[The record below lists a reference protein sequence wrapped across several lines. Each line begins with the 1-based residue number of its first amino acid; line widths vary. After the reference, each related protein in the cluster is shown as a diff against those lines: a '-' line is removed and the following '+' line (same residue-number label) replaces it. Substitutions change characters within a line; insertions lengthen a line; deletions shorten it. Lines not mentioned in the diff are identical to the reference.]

1 MSIRITKKFKL
12 PKTIKM
18 RLKDKV
24 AIVTGGARGIGQAV
38 SELFAKEGAVVII
51 MDLLPQGQAVAD
63 EINAGQG
70 RGEYHSVSVT
80 DRTAVENL
88 FSEVYARYGKIDI
101 LINNAGITRDRTL
114 EKMSEAEWDSV
125 IEVNL
130 KGVFNC
136 TRAVVSYMK
145 KNQWGRIVSAAS
157 NVGLRGNFGQ
167 TNYAATKAGVIAMSK
182 TWTLEFGKFG
192 ITANAIAPGFTMT
205 DMVKEIP
212 DEHLDAIKESIPLCI
227 VAQPIDIAYGY
238 LYLASDEAR
247 FVSGICLT
255 IDGGTSR

>member
-1 MSIRITKKFKL
+1 
-12 PKTIKM
+12 M

-24 AIVTGGARGIGQAV
+24 AIVTGGSRGIGRAV
-38 SELFAKEGAVVII
+38 AELFAKEGGKVIVV
-51 MDLLPQGQAVAD
+51 DLLPQGKDVVKGIRESGGSA
-63 EINAGQG
+63 EF
-70 RGEYHSVSVT
+70 HTVSVT
-80 DRTAVENL
+80 DKSAIESL
-88 FSEVYARYGKIDI
+88 FEQINSNYGKIDI

-114 EKMSEAEWDSV
+114 EKMSEEEWDAV
-125 IEVNL
+125 MEVNL
-130 KGVFNC
+130 KGVFIC
-136 TRAVVSYMK
+136 TQAVAPYMK
-145 KNQWGRIVSAAS
+145 ANNYGRIVSAAS

-182 TWTLEFGKFG
+182 TWTMELGKHG

-212 DEHLDAIKESIPLCI
+212 AEHLEAIKASIPLKT

>member
-1 MSIRITKKFKL
+1 
-12 PKTIKM
+12 M
-18 RLKDKV
+18 RLENKIAV
-24 AIVTGGARGIGQAV
+24 VTGGARGIGQAV
-38 SELFAKEGAVVII
+38 SELFAQEGATVII

-63 EINAGQG
+63 GINASGG
-70 RGEYHSVSVT
+70 KAEYHSISVT
-80 DRTAVENL
+80 DKAAVENL
-88 FSEVYARYGKIDI
+88 FKQVNAKYSRIDI

-114 EKMSEAEWDSV
+114 EKMSEEEWDAV

-130 KGVFNC
+130 KGVFIC
-136 TRAVVSYMK
+136 TQAVAPYMK
-145 KNQWGRIVSAAS
+145 ENKYGRIVSAAS

-167 TNYAATKAGVIAMSK
+167 TNYAATKAGVIAMAK
-182 TWTLEFGKFG
+182 TWTVELGKHG

-205 DMVKEIP
+205 DMVKMIP
-212 DEHLDAIKESIPLCI
+212 DEHFETIKAGIPLRT

>member
-1 MSIRITKKFKL
+1 
-12 PKTIKM
+12 M

-24 AIVTGGARGIGQAV
+24 AIVTGGSRGIGRAV
-38 SELFAKEGAVVII
+38 AELFAQEGSKVIVV
-51 MDLLPQGQAVAD
+51 DLLPQGKEVVQGITASGG
-63 EINAGQG
+63 NA
-70 RGEYHSVSVT
+70 EFHAVSVT
-80 DRTAVENL
+80 DKSGIESL
-88 FSEVYARYGKIDI
+88 FEQINSKYGKIDI

-114 EKMSEAEWDSV
+114 EKMSEEEWDAV
-125 IEVNL
+125 VEVNL
-130 KGVFNC
+130 KGVFIC
-136 TRAVVSYMK
+136 TQAVAPYMK
-145 KNQWGRIVSAAS
+145 ANNYGRIVSAAS

-182 TWTLEFGKFG
+182 TWTMELGKHG

-205 DMVKEIP
+205 DMVKKIP
-212 DEHLDAIKESIPLCI
+212 EEHLDAIKASIPLKI

>member
-1 MSIRITKKFKL
+1 
-12 PKTIKM
+12 M
-18 RLKDKV
+18 RLKDKI
-24 AIVTGGARGIGQAV
+24 AIVTGGARGIGQAI
-38 SELFAKEGAVVII
+38 SELFAKEGATVII
-51 MDLLPQGQAVAD
+51 LDLLEQGQEVAEGITAD
-63 EINAGQG
+63 GGKAEF
-70 RGEYHSVSVT
+70 HSASVT
-80 DRTAVENL
+80 DKSAIEQL
-88 FSEVYARYGKIDI
+88 FREVHSKYGKIDI

-114 EKMSEAEWDSV
+114 EKMSEAEWDAV
-125 IEVNL
+125 IDVNL
-130 KGVFNC
+130 KGVFLC
-136 TRAVVSYMK
+136 TQAVIPYMK
-145 KNQWGRIVSAAS
+145 AAKYGRIVSAAS

-182 TWTLEFGKFG
+182 TWTVEFGKYG

-205 DMVKEIP
+205 DMVDKIP
-212 DEHLDAIKESIPLCI
+212 EEHFAAIKAGIPLKT

>member
-1 MSIRITKKFKL
+1 ME
-12 PKTIKM
+12 M
-18 RLKDKV
+18 RLKDKI
-24 AIVTGGARGIGQAV
+24 AIVTGGSRGIGKAI
-38 SELFAKEGAVVII
+38 SELFAQEGATVII
-51 MDLLPQGQAVAD
+51 IDLLPQGEDVAKD
-63 EINAGQG
+63 IRASGG
-70 RGEYHSVSVT
+70 KAAFRSVSVT
-80 DRTAVENL
+80 DKTAIETV
-88 FSEVYARYGKIDI
+88 FSEINDNHGKIDI

-114 EKMSEAEWDSV
+114 EKMTEEEFDAV
-125 IEVNL
+125 IDVNL
-130 KGVFNC
+130 KGVFIC
-136 TRAVVSYMK
+136 TQAVAPYMK
-145 KNQWGRIVSAAS
+145 ANHYGRIVSAAS

-182 TWTLEFGKFG
+182 TWTMELGKYG

-205 DMVKEIP
+205 DMVDKIP
-212 DEHLDAIKESIPLCI
+212 EEHFEAIKAGIPLKT

>member
-1 MSIRITKKFKL
+1 
-12 PKTIKM
+12 M

-24 AIVTGGARGIGQAV
+24 AIITGGSRGIGQAV
-38 SELFAKEGAVVII
+38 SELFAGEGATVII
-51 MDLLPQGQAVAD
+51 VDLLPQGRDVAD
-63 EINAGQG
+63 GIIAEGGKATFHQL
-70 RGEYHSVSVT
+70 SVT
-80 DRTAVENL
+80 DKKAVEDL
-88 FSEVYARYGKIDI
+88 FRQVSRTYGRIDI

-114 EKMSEAEWDSV
+114 EKMSEEEWDAV
-125 IEVNL
+125 IDVNL
-130 KGVFNC
+130 KGVFIC
-136 TRAVVSYMK
+136 TQAAVPYMK
-145 KNQWGRIVSAAS
+145 QQKYGRIVSAAS

-167 TNYAATKAGVIAMSK
+167 TNYSATKAGVIGMAK
-182 TWTLEFGKFG
+182 TWTLELGKYG

-205 DMVKEIP
+205 DMVDKIP
-212 DEHLDAIKESIPLCI
+212 EAHFDKIRAGIPLQT

>member
-1 MSIRITKKFKL
+1 
-12 PKTIKM
+12 M

-24 AIVTGGARGIGQAV
+24 AIVTGGSRGIGQAV
-38 SELFAKEGAVVII
+38 SELFAKEGATVII
-51 MDLLPQGQAVAD
+51 VDLLPQGA
-63 EINAGQG
+63 EIANGIKAAGG
-70 RGEYHSVSVT
+70 KAEFHSVSVT
-80 DRTAVENL
+80 DKASIATL
-88 FSEVYARYGKIDI
+88 FEKVNQKYGKIDI

-114 EKMSEAEWDSV
+114 EKMSEAEWDAV
-125 IEVNL
+125 VAVNL
-130 KGVFNC
+130 KGVFIC
-136 TRAVVSYMK
+136 TQAVAPYMK
-145 KNQWGRIVSAAS
+145 ANQYGRIVSAAS

-182 TWTLEFGKFG
+182 TWTVELGKYG

-205 DMVKEIP
+205 DMVKKIP
-212 DEHLDAIKESIPLCI
+212 EEHFKAIAASIPLKT

>member
-1 MSIRITKKFKL
+1 
-12 PKTIKM
+12 M

-24 AIVTGGARGIGQAV
+24 AIVTGGSRGIGKAV
-38 SELFAKEGAVVII
+38 CELFAKEGATVII
-51 MDLLPQGQAVAD
+51 IDLLPQGQAVAD
-63 EINAGQG
+63 SIKASGAKA
-70 RGEYHSVSVT
+70 EYHSVSVT
-80 DRTAVENL
+80 DKSALEVL
-88 FSEVYARYGKIDI
+88 FKKINSTYGKIDI

-114 EKMSEAEWDSV
+114 EKMSEEEWDAV
-125 IEVNL
+125 IDVNL
-130 KGVFNC
+130 KGVFLC
-136 TRAVVSYMK
+136 TQAVVPYMK
-145 KNQWGRIVSAAS
+145 TKQYGRIVSAAS

-167 TNYAATKAGVIAMSK
+167 TNYSATKAGVIAMAK
-182 TWTLEFGKFG
+182 TWTMELGKYG

-205 DMVKEIP
+205 NMVNKIP
-212 DEHLDAIKESIPLCI
+212 EEHFDAIKAGIPLRT

>member
-1 MSIRITKKFKL
+1 
-12 PKTIKM
+12 M

-24 AIVTGGARGIGQAV
+24 AIVTGGSRGIGQAV
-38 SELFAKEGAVVII
+38 SELFAKEGAIVII
-51 MDLLPQGQAVAD
+51 VDLLPQGAEVAKG
-63 EINAGQG
+63 INSNGG
-70 RGEYHSVSVT
+70 RAEFHSVSVT
-80 DRTAVENL
+80 DKAVIEAL
-88 FSEVYARYGKIDI
+88 FEMVNSKHGKIDI

-114 EKMSEAEWDSV
+114 EKMSEEEWDAV
-125 IEVNL
+125 VAVNL
-130 KGVFNC
+130 KGVFIC
-136 TRAVVSYMK
+136 TQAVAPYMK
-145 KNQWGRIVSAAS
+145 VNTYGRIVSAAS

-182 TWTLEFGKFG
+182 TWTMELGKYG

-205 DMVKEIP
+205 DMVKKIP
-212 DEHLDAIKESIPLCI
+212 EEHFAVIKASIPLRT

>member
-1 MSIRITKKFKL
+1 
-12 PKTIKM
+12 M
-18 RLKDKV
+18 RLKDKI
-24 AIVTGGARGIGQAV
+24 AIVTGGSRGIGQAI
-38 SELFAKEGAVVII
+38 SELFAQEGATVII
-51 MDLLPQGQAVAD
+51 VDLLPQGQKVAD
-63 EINAGQG
+63 TINAKGG
-70 RGEYHSVSVT
+70 KAEFHDVSVT
-80 DRTAVENL
+80 DKSAIEDL
-88 FSEVYARYGKIDI
+88 FAALHAKFGSLDI

-114 EKMSEAEWDSV
+114 EKMSEAEWDAV
-125 IEVNL
+125 IDVNL
-130 KGVFNC
+130 KGVFLC
-136 TRAVVSYMK
+136 AQAAAPYMK
-145 KNQWGRIVSAAS
+145 ANKYGRIVSAAS

-182 TWTLEFGKFG
+182 TWTLELGKYG

-205 DMVKEIP
+205 DMVDKIP
-212 DEHLDAIKESIPLCI
+212 EEHFAAIKESIPLKT

>member
-1 MSIRITKKFKL
+1 
-12 PKTIKM
+12 M
-18 RLKDKV
+18 RLKNKI

-38 SELFAKEGAVVII
+38 SELFAKEGATVII
-51 MDLLPQGQAVAD
+51 IDLLPQGQVVAD
-63 EINAGQG
+63 SIIAGG
-70 RGEYHSVSVT
+70 GKAAYHSVSVS
-80 DRTAVENL
+80 DKPAIEKL
-88 FSEVYARYGKIDI
+88 FKQLNDKYGKIDI

-114 EKMSEAEWDSV
+114 EKMSEEEWDAV
-125 IEVNL
+125 INVNL
-130 KGVFNC
+130 KGVFIC
-136 TRAVVSYMK
+136 TQAVVPFMK
-145 KNQWGRIVSAAS
+145 KNNYGRIVSAAS

-167 TNYAATKAGVIAMSK
+167 TNYSATKAGVIAMSK
-182 TWTLEFGKFG
+182 TWTMELGKYG
-192 ITANAIAPGFTMT
+192 ITANAVAPGFTMT

-212 DEHLDAIKESIPLCI
+212 EEHFETIKAGIPLRT